1 MGCGSSARDLGYM
14 KSCGA
19 SICVGIDMMIDRD
32 DRNPEINYVKSDIDD
47 FNLPFTDESFD
58 AVILHN
64 VLEHLS
70 DPSRVLRESFRV
82 LAYDG
87 ILSVV
92 TENQACLRNR
102 LKLLMGR
109 SIYFPLDNW
118 LSREDRIVKAG
129 REVFTGHVREYTPSE
144 LKYMLLQ
151 SGFVLERMKL
161 HTAAHPLPPSRGTR
175 CGSLHR
181 DSVLENMER
190 NRWMVR
196 LYNIAESLLPECKYM
211 MSAIASKKNQ

>member
-1 MGCGSSARDLGYM
+1 MRIERDN
-14 KSCGA
+14 
-19 SICVGIDMMIDRD
+19 
-32 DRNPEINYVKSDIDD
+32 RNPGIGYIKSDIDD
-47 FNLPFTDESFD
+47 SDLPFTDESFD
-58 AVILHN
+58 TVILHN

-70 DPSRVLRESFRV
+70 DPRRVLRESFRV
-82 LAYDG
+82 LACGG

-129 REVFTGHVREYTPSE
+129 RWVFTGHVREYTIAE
-144 LKYMLLQ
+144 IKYMLLR
-151 SGFVLERMKL
+151 SGFALERVTL
-161 HTAAHPLPPSRGTR
+161 HAAAYPLPPLPGTR
-175 CGSLHR
+175 CDSLYGGNF
-181 DSVLENMER
+181 LENMER

-196 LYNIAESLLPECKYM
+196 LYNIAERLLPEGKYM
-211 MSAIASKKNQ
+211 ISAIASKRNR

>member
-1 MGCGSSARDLGYM
+1 MVIGRDNKY
-14 KSCGA
+14 
-19 SICVGIDMMIDRD
+19 
-32 DRNPEINYVKSDIDD
+32 PEISYIKSDIDD
-47 FNLPFTDESFD
+47 FDLPFADESFD
-58 AVILHN
+58 VVILHN
-64 VLEHLS
+64 VIEHLS
-70 DPSRVLRESFRV
+70 DPPRVLRESFRV
-82 LAYDG
+82 LAYGG

-129 REVFTGHVREYTPSE
+129 RWVFTGHVREYTLAE
-144 LKYMLLQ
+144 VKYMLLR
-151 SGFVLERMKL
+151 SGFVLERVML
-161 HTAAHPLPPSRGTR
+161 HIAAYPLPPLPGTH
-175 CGSLHR
+175 CDSLYG
-181 DSVLENMER
+181 DNFLENMER

-211 MSAIASKKNQ
+211 ISAIASKKNR